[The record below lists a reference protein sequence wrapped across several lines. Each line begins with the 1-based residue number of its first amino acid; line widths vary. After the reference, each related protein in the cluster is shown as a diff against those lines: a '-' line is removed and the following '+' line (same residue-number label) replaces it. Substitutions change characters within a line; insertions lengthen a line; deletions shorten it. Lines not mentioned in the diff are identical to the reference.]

1 MDYGY
6 KTDAG
11 KVRDLNEDRY
21 LFVNE
26 DDYVILVVA
35 DGMGGHNAGDI
46 ASTIA
51 IDEVLKYNLNKGFLE
66 DTEESLK
73 ECIDVTN
80 RKIYD
85 YSISN
90 PDCHGMGTTLTMA
103 VIIKDKVYIA
113 NVGDSRAYI
122 INDEIERITV
132 DHSYVEELKIMG
144 RITEEEAINHPNK
157 NQITRA
163 VGTEKEVETD
173 IFTKELNKK
182 DVILLCT
189 DGLTNMVMEDEILSI
204 VRSAGTLQK
213 AIDTLVLTANMNGG
227 RDNITVVGYVNDE
240 GGKVE

>member
-51 IDEVLKYNLNKGFLE
+51 IDEILKYNLNGGFSE
-66 DTEESLK
+66 DTEKRLK
-73 ECIDVTN
+73 ECVDITN

-85 YSISN
+85 YSINN
-90 PDCHGMGTTLTMA
+90 PECHGMGTTLTIA
-103 VIIKDKVYIA
+103 VIIKDKVWIA

-122 INDEIERITV
+122 INEEIKKITV
-132 DHSYVEELKIMG
+132 DHSYVEELKMMG

-163 VGTEKEVETD
+163 VGTEKAVETD
-173 IFTKELNKK
+173 IFTLTKKEE

-189 DGLTNMVMEDEILSI
+189 DGLTNMLRDEEILNTVKNS
-204 VRSAGTLQK
+204 GTLQK
-213 AIDTLVLTANMNGG
+213 AIDTLVVTANINGG
-227 RDNITVVGYVNDE
+227 KDNITVVGYVDNE
-240 GGKVE
+240 GVR